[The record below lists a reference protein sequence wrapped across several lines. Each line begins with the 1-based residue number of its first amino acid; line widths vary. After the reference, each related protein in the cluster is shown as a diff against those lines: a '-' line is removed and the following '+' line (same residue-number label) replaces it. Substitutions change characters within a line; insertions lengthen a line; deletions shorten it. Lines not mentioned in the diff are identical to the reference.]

1 MEPHLKQELYF
12 HLTQSIR
19 SKITTALSTVCASL
33 ILFAVP
39 VVKNEYLKLFLLS
52 GSLAAAS
59 AALVSGKTLKEADD
73 ALNDFNATTGLNR
86 QRRLLWHQSVQTS
99 VEPSTEV
106 VKAVV
111 EPEKLFD
118 LRTIGDNRNDF
129 PNVFIVGAPGSGKT
143 TLAEYLG
150 IVLKS
155 GLRIGVHPH
164 AKPSDFKGFDRVFG
178 GGRNIGSPEDDP
190 MTWDEIMT
198 LGSAPSVAQVIMGL
212 HGLMQDRYQEYY
224 KGNDK
229 FEPID
234 VYYDEVPAFA
244 KELGKKFMAKY
255 VPSLIMESRKVGI
268 RLWFLTQAFTVSLLG
283 LEGGSDLKEGATIIR
298 LGKLALNEAQS
309 LANNKRLEQLSL
321 LNLKQETRP
330 ALVDETPAK
339 IPGYTEMQAAI
350 DSFVKQKAEALPAK
364 AKTRS
369 RKKVSPN
376 P

>member
-1 MEPHLKQELYF
+1 MKNELYYY
-12 HLTQSIR
+12 LTQGIR
-19 SKITTALSTVCASL
+19 SKITTVLSMSAAFSL
-33 ILFAVP
+33 LFAVP
-39 VVKNEYLKLFLLS
+39 LVKTDSAKAFLS
-52 GSLAAAS
+52 FASLAAAS
-59 AALVSGKTLKEADD
+59 SALLSSRDLQETED
-73 ALNDFNATTGLNR
+73 ALNDYAASTGLKR
-86 QRRLLWHQSVQTS
+86 QRLLLWGEQQRTQKPE
-99 VEPSTEV
+99 VEAKHLSEA
-106 VKAVV
+106 KA
-111 EPEKLFD
+111 PLFD
-118 LRTIGDNRNDF
+118 LAAIGNNRDEF

-321 LNLKQETRP
+321 LNLKKETRP

-339 IPGYTEMQAAI
+339 IPGYIEMQAAI
-350 DSFVKQKAEALPAK
+350 DSFVKQKAEAPPAK